1 VPIGARLHRAFLT
14 CFACMKGTL
23 MFGLGYGEIIIFALI
38 VLVLFGGSRIPT
50 LARSLGKSIT
60 EFKKGV
66 AGIEEEQPPAEKE
79 TNKQA

>member
-1 VPIGARLHRAFLT
+1 
-14 CFACMKGTL
+14 
-23 MFGLGYGEIIIFALI
+23 MFGISSWEVLLFALV

-66 AGIEEEQPPAEKE
+66 QGIEDEGSTPEK
-79 TNKQA
+79 KSDA

>member
-1 VPIGARLHRAFLT
+1 
-14 CFACMKGTL
+14 
-23 MFGLGYGEIIIFALI
+23 MFGLGYGEILIFGLI

-66 AGIEEEQPPAEKE
+66 AGIDEEQPASEKE
-79 TNKQA
+79 PNKQA

>member
-1 VPIGARLHRAFLT
+1 
-14 CFACMKGTL
+14 
-23 MFGLGYGEIIIFALI
+23 MFGINSWEILLFAVI

-66 AGIEEEQPPAEKE
+66 QGIEDEGQKPENQE
-79 TNKQA
+79 TKSGSKNES

>member
-1 VPIGARLHRAFLT
+1 
-14 CFACMKGTL
+14 
-23 MFGLGYGEIIIFALI
+23 MFGINSWEVMIFALI

-66 AGIEEEQPPAEKE
+66 AGIEDDSAGPNQQASNQE
-79 TNKQA
+79 TKTGSKNES

>member
-1 VPIGARLHRAFLT
+1 
-14 CFACMKGTL
+14 
-23 MFGLGYGEIIIFALI
+23 MFGISSWEILLFALV

-66 AGIEEEQPPAEKE
+66 AGIDDDKPESEKE
-79 TNKQA
+79 PNKQA

>member
-1 VPIGARLHRAFLT
+1 
-14 CFACMKGTL
+14 
-23 MFGLGYGEIIIFALI
+23 MFGLGYGEILIFALI

-66 AGIEEEQPPAEKE
+66 AGIDEDPTSTDKE
-79 TNKQA
+79 PQKPS

>member
-1 VPIGARLHRAFLT
+1 
-14 CFACMKGTL
+14 
-23 MFGLGYGEIIIFALI
+23 MFGISSWEVLLFALV

-66 AGIEEEQPPAEKE
+66 QGIEDEGTTPEKKSE
-79 TNKQA
+79 T

>member
-1 VPIGARLHRAFLT
+1 
-14 CFACMKGTL
+14 
-23 MFGLGYGEIIIFALI
+23 MFGISSWEVLLFALV

-66 AGIEEEQPPAEKE
+66 AGVEDDKPESEKE
-79 TNKQA
+79 PNKQA

>member
-1 VPIGARLHRAFLT
+1 
-14 CFACMKGTL
+14 
-23 MFGLGYGEIIIFALI
+23 MFGISSWEVLLFALV

-66 AGIEEEQPPAEKE
+66 AGIDDDKPESEKE
-79 TNKQA
+79 PNKQA

>member
-1 VPIGARLHRAFLT
+1 
-14 CFACMKGTL
+14 
-23 MFGLGYGEIIIFALI
+23 MFGINSWEILLFAVI

-66 AGIEEEQPPAEKE
+66 AGIDEEKTESEKE
-79 TNKQA
+79 KEANKQA

>member
-1 VPIGARLHRAFLT
+1 
-14 CFACMKGTL
+14 
-23 MFGLGYGEIIIFALI
+23 MFGISSWEVLLFALV

-66 AGIEEEQPPAEKE
+66 QGIEDEGSAPEKQE
-79 TNKQA
+79 TKSGSKSES

>member
-1 VPIGARLHRAFLT
+1 
-14 CFACMKGTL
+14 
-23 MFGLGYGEIIIFALI
+23 MFGINSWEVMIFALI

-66 AGIEEEQPPAEKE
+66 AGIEDDNAGSNQQASNQE
-79 TNKQA
+79 TKSGSKSES